1 MIMAKQTRQDK
12 RAARA
17 QDFANQK
24 IKSASDFNFDQHN
37 RKGVEGTHV
46 SGQEA
51 RHVSKAGGFR
61 DGLAALQAQ
70 KDAGAT
76 FGKRAEGKFNRMT
89 ARAERLDARK
99 DERQAARQEA
109 KERAQNAKKQPEQN
123 LMELPQPGE
132 TGNQQAKLAVMPPT
146 NNQEQTAKIGDQT
159 QKVNQDNDVN
169 NTVTG
174 DNNYTNINQDN
185 SVRQYGGDN
194 RIFQYQSN
202 GNPATDTPASMATLG
217 GFYDVDDSPAKQAKF
232 QDLYST
238 LNSDAQKKYSNT
250 SHIAQGAIAQ
260 ANRNSTLDA
269 GAMDARIYNREQYS
283 RAKADQMGMNLFGDM
298 YKGNGPSWQT
308 ADPQK
313 PVETPDFEKMYDK
326 YSKF

>member
-1 MIMAKQTRQDK
+1 MAKQSKEDK

-37 RKGVEGTHV
+37 RKKVEGTHV

-51 RHVSKAGGFR
+51 RYVSKAGGFR

-70 KDAGAT
+70 KDSGAT
-76 FGKRAEGKFNRMT
+76 FGKRAESKFNRMT
-89 ARAERLDARK
+89 ARAEKLDARK

-123 LMELPQPGE
+123 LMELPQPGS
-132 TGNQQAKLAVMPPT
+132 TGNQPV

-159 QKVNQDNDVN
+159 QKVNQDNDIN

-202 GNPATDTPASMATLG
+202 GNAGTDTPASMATLA

-250 SHIAQGAIAQ
+250 SHIAQGAIAN

-269 GAMDARIYNREQYS
+269 GAMDARIRNREMYS

-298 YKGNGPSWQT
+298 YKGSGPSWQT

-313 PVETPDFEKMYDK
+313 PVETPDFEEMYDK